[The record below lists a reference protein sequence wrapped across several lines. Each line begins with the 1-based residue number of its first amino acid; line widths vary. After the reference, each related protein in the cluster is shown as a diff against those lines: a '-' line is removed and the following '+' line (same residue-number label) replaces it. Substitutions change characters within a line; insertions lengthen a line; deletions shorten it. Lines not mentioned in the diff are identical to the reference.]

1 MMQAIIINYPASR
14 CPYQVRRINLTGH
27 WLFMQPEHIHNHL
40 RLCLS
45 SRRFY
50 ELTEMLGMQPKLLC
64 PRRSRFAPKMQTS
77 FAAHSPLLAEL
88 AAQSSKL
95 IAHSMKT
102 RAESLKLMC
111 VGYVKEQSWL

>member
-1 MMQAIIINYPASR
+1 MMQAITSDYPASR

-64 PRRSRFAPKMQTS
+64 PRRSRFAPNCKLRLQLK
-77 FAAHSPLLAEL
+77 ADR
-88 AAQSSKL
+88 SKL
-95 IAHSMKT
+95 KV
-102 RAESLKLMC
+102 E
-111 VGYVKEQSWL
+111 VGGKGVM